1 MDITRDWHDA
11 EIKQLLKGQEETN
24 TLLRR
29 FLDRQEQLL
38 ESNKVQKIEVK
49 EPYVH
54 ASLENAAVAARAVE
68 RNKKGGR

>member
-1 MDITRDWHDA
+1 MDITRDWHDD

-38 ESNKVQKIEVK
+38 DSNKSRAIEVREPAKPIAPPLRDLK
-49 EPYVH
+49 EGNIP
-54 ASLENAAVAARAVE
+54 SR
-68 RNKKGGR
+68 KGR